1 MRKMNTNPTL
11 FASYVTGTDEGWWVR
26 GVEPNAIYELHY
38 GPYFPADPEW
48 DYGTVLIDTHIKTA
62 IFGCI
67 VLDDYFGYEWPTK
80 IEWSVVDNILKIY
93 GLWEDRVD
101 EIDTWK
107 IELWRVA

>member
-11 FASYVTGTDEGWWVR
+11 FASDITGTDEAYWFR
-26 GVEPNAIYELHY
+26 GVEPNAIYELRY
-38 GPYFPADPEW
+38 GPYWHDPEW

-62 IFGCI
+62 LFGT
-67 VLDDYFGYEWPTK
+67 VVYDAYLGYDWPTK
-80 IEWSVVDNILKIY
+80 IEWSSTNRILKIN

-101 EIDTWK
+101 EAPEWK